1 MALGKSL
8 GNILGDYFGE
18 NPDLTIDAS
27 STIQQIPIKDIKV
40 SEFQTR
46 SFFEETAIDSLASSI
61 RDNGLIHPILLIHS
75 EEGFNL
81 ISGERRFRAVKS
93 LGWGT
98 IPAIV
103 KNKDSLTDAQKT
115 MLMAVENL
123 QREGL
128 SPIEQARTYK
138 ILMTT
143 KKITEQELA
152 EIFNVTYQYVR
163 NYMRLLNTSEDVQ
176 NALGQKL
183 VTEGQVRGLTLL
195 SHADQNIILK
205 QIIEKKLTVKEI
217 EKLIQNYRTPK
228 PIPLSR
234 RVSIHELSPQVVTDV
249 ERFTQY
255 FPAAKIK
262 MQGNQESGKIVISW

>member
-27 STIQQIPIKDIKV
+27 STIQQIPLKDIKV

-46 SFFEETAIDSLASSI
+46 SFFEESAIDSLAASI

-81 ISGERRFRAVKS
+81 ISGERRFRAIQS
-93 LGWGT
+93 LGWTT
-98 IPAIV
+98 ISAMV
-103 KNKDSLTDAQKT
+103 KNKDSLTNAQKT

-152 EIFNVTYQYVR
+152 EIFNVTYQYIR
-163 NYMRLLNTSEDVQ
+163 NYMRLLNTSDDVQ
-176 NALGQKL
+176 QALGQKL

-205 QIIEKKLTVKEI
+205 MIIEKKLTVKEI
-217 EKLIQNYRTPK
+217 ENLLKNYRTPK

-234 RVSIHELSPQVVTDV
+234 RVSVHELSPQIVTEV
-249 ERFTQY
+249 EKFTQY
-255 FPAAKIK
+255 IPTAKIK
-262 MQGNQESGKIVISW
+262 MQGNEESGKIIISW